1 MIALYVILTASP
13 VLLLVTT
20 VFLVLVVIGIRRK
33 DPGDLTSPP
42 KNRIDVIARRMTGLG
57 VRTRAGSEE
66 GES

>member
-1 MIALYVILTASP
+1 MIGFDVILAASP

-20 VFLVLVVIGIRRK
+20 VFLVLVVIGIRRR
-33 DPGDLTSPP
+33 DRGDLTSPP

-57 VRTRAGSEE
+57 VRTRTGSEE